1 MKLCIGS
8 EIQNR
13 CLQNPF
19 RLADTVIG
27 TGRPQPMLPAAVC
40 FVKILNCGIFL
51 TYRKRFVKFLQE
63 PVYIS
68 KENRAYYLVS

>member
-19 RLADTVIG
+19 RQADAVILMERQKSMIMATVFHKN
-27 TGRPQPMLPAAVC
+27 T
-40 FVKILNCGIFL
+40 
-51 TYRKRFVKFLQE
+51 
-63 PVYIS
+63 
-68 KENRAYYLVS
+68 